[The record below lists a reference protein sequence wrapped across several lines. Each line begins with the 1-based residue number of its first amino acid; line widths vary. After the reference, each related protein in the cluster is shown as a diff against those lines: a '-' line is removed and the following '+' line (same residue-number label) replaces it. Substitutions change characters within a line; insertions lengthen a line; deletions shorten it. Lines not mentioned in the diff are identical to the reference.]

1 MAKNIV
7 IIGGGIIGLSVAFK
21 YQKKFPNHK
30 VVVIEKENKIG
41 QHQSGRN
48 SGVLHCGLYYKPG
61 SLKAKLAVNGI
72 KEMTDFCK
80 KNQIDHEICGKV
92 VVATNENEVKTLENL
107 AIRGGL
113 NGLKNLKFLNKN
125 ELAKREPHV
134 YAKKALL
141 VPEEG
146 IVDFKAV
153 QLKLK
158 DLIIENG
165 GKIIQNQRVTG
176 LASEN
181 ILKTNKDEYLFN
193 LIFNCSGLH
202 TDRVF
207 ENLTGL
213 KPKIKIIPFRGEYF
227 KFKNNFKNLV
237 NHLIYPVPDP
247 KFPFLGV
254 HFTRMI
260 NGDREV
266 GPNSVLAFK
275 REGYK
280 NTDISLHDL
289 YDSLTY
295 SGLIK
300 FVLNNFSFSL
310 NEFTTSLSKNLFI
323 KKAKKM
329 IPDVKSSMFEKGI
342 SGVRAQAVQ
351 KTGNLLMDFEIVKH
365 KNQIHVLNAPSPGAT
380 ASLSIA
386 DHILKYI

>member
-1 MAKNIV
+1 MSIP
-7 IIGGGIIGLSVAFK
+7 IL
-21 YQKKFPNHK
+21 Q
-30 VVVIEKENKIG
+30 
-41 QHQSGRN
+41 
-48 SGVLHCGLYYKPG
+48 
-61 SLKAKLAVNGI
+61 
-72 KEMTDFCK
+72 
-80 KNQIDHEICGKV
+80 
-92 VVATNENEVKTLENL
+92 
-107 AIRGGL
+107 
-113 NGLKNLKFLNKN
+113 
-125 ELAKREPHV
+125 
-134 YAKKALL
+134 
-141 VPEEG
+141 
-146 IVDFKAV
+146 V
-153 QLKLK
+153 QLDVIAQELSYMGTSKPIPENYWKDTLSLLLYPDWDSEKDKLITFSYYSDSNTYIAARRK
-158 DLIIENG
+158 YVRNF
-165 GKIIQNQRVTG
+165 
-176 LASEN
+176 
-181 ILKTNKDEYLFN
+181 KTNKDEYLFD